1 MKIIDDF
8 LPYESFKTIQSF
20 FLSTDIP
27 WTYNDSIA
35 GPNDDLNNYQFVY
48 NFFDIKRPFKES
60 CPCKY
65 SAFLKPILTKLSP
78 QYIFRIKANLRP
90 YTSSPYQGQWHTD
103 MLLNQKTAIFYI
115 NSNNGYTV
123 FKDNS
128 KVISRENRLCLF
140 NGHIEHAGVS
150 CTDARRR
157 IVLNI
162 NYLPPSLD
170 PLR

>member
-1 MKIIDDF
+1 
-8 LPYESFKTIQSF
+8 
-20 FLSTDIP
+20 
-27 WTYNDSIA
+27 
-35 GPNDDLNNYQFVY
+35 
-48 NFFDIKRPFKES
+48 
-60 CPCKY
+60 
-65 SAFLKPILTKLSP
+65 
-78 QYIFRIKANLRP
+78 
-90 YTSSPYQGQWHTD
+90 